1 MKSLL
6 MKSLSCLAGVAALAV
21 ALLPVAVGAQ
31 AVVGSPAPAFTAT
44 DSHGQTHSL
53 TDYRGKYVVLEWH
66 NHDCPYTKKHYAGG
80 NMQSLQKEWTAK
92 GVVWFTVISS
102 APGEQGYVTDAEEN
116 AYLEQMHAVPTA
128 VLMDPEGKLGH
139 LFSARTTP
147 EMYVIDP
154 EGKLIYEGAIDD
166 HATPDVSDIKGADN
180 YLNDALMESMAGK
193 PVAHA
198 YTRSYGCAVK
208 YAN

>member
-1 MKSLL
+1 
-6 MKSLSCLAGVAALAV
+6 MKSLSSLASAAALAV
-21 ALLPVAVGAQ
+21 ALVPVAASAQ
-31 AVVGSPAPAFTAT
+31 AVVGSPAPNFTAT
-44 DSHGQTHSL
+44 DSHGQTHTLSE
-53 TDYRGKYVVLEWH
+53 YRGKYVVLEWH
-66 NHDCPYTKKHYAGG
+66 NQGCPYTKKHYVSG

-102 APGEQGYVTDAEEN
+102 APGQQGYVTDAEEN
-116 AYLEQMHAVPTA
+116 AYLAEMHAAPTA

-139 LFSARTTP
+139 LFSAKTTP

-166 HATPDVSDIKGADN
+166 HATPDPSDIRGADN
-180 YLNDALMESMAGK
+180 YLNDALMEAMSGK

-198 YTRSYGCAVK
+198 YTRSYGCSVK